1 MEQSLYNRLKTD
13 LGLSDSVNEYIE
25 VLVRKMDEESLT
37 EEEFQKLATTHSIK
51 VNDVTVDEAI
61 SKIRGYY
68 IVSVFQILEA
78 FLVSLNDYLNK
89 YSAGFRKREDGE
101 SMLKYLCCRLIDM
114 KKVND
119 EDYLFFLICD
129 YYRLVR
135 NYIAHVDNVRK
146 IDNAY
151 ECIKVRQDEINDKF
165 EKLIAPN
172 SIKEIGFDDF
182 ILYSRAVKKLAKKM
196 IENIQYDL
204 DKVAQSFDASK
215 YTKLKNAPERIEK
228 SIRYELQVKFPLNS
242 RDVEYIVAKLVQ
254 EM

>member
-1 MEQSLYNRLKTD
+1 
-13 LGLSDSVNEYIE
+13 
-25 VLVRKMDEESLT
+25 
-37 EEEFQKLATTHSIK
+37 
-51 VNDVTVDEAI
+51 
-61 SKIRGYY
+61 
-68 IVSVFQILEA
+68 
-78 FLVSLNDYLNK
+78 
-89 YSAGFRKREDGE
+89 
-101 SMLKYLCCRLIDM
+101 M

-119 EDYLFFLICD
+119 EAYLFYLICD

-151 ECIKVRQDEINDKF
+151 NCIIVRQHEINDKF

-172 SIKEIGFDDF
+172 SIKKIGFDDF
-182 ILYSRAVKKLAKKM
+182 VLYSRAAKKLAKKM
-196 IENIQYDL
+196 TENIQYDL
-204 DKVAQSFDASK
+204 DKVAQSFETSK
-215 YTKLKNAPERIEK
+215 YAKLKNAPERIEK